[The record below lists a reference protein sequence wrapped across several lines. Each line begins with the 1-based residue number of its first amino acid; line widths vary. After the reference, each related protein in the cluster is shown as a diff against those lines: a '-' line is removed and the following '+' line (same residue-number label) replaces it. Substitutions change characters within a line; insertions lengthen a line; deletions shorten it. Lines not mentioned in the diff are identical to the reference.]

1 MLIYNNIQAQ
11 QNANNAQRTMKKERS
26 SIQSCPLFFFSLP
39 FVGYHAFVED
49 KLSTYQ
55 AIYQCV
61 MCYIQHLNAFTPVNK
76 SMGKRQDAPSHYVAD
91 MPSCRQAGIAT

>member
-1 MLIYNNIQAQ
+1 MLIYSNIQAQ

-26 SIQSCPLFFFSLP
+26 SIQSCPHFFFSLS
-39 FVGYHAFVED
+39 FVGHHAFVEN

-61 MCYIQHLNAFTPVNK
+61 MCHIQHFNAFTPFNK
-76 SMGKRQDAPSHYVAD
+76 SVGKRQDAPSIYYVLKF
-91 MPSCRQAGIAT
+91 RK